1 MTKAVIIE
9 DEMHSRE
16 FLKNLLQE
24 FHPELTVAGTAEDV
38 QAAVKLIDLEKPRII
53 FLDIEMQAGTG
64 FDVLQQIESYPCD
77 IIFTT
82 AYDHYAIKAIKFSA
96 IDYLLKPIDID
107 ELNKAIEKVLEKNKS
122 TAAHTNI
129 EMLLNNLKNI
139 KAGNPTITLAT
150 SEGLE
155 FVPVKNIIRVEAA
168 GAYTTFHLKVGK
180 KIMVSKNL
188 KEYENL
194 LEGHEFMRVHNS
206 HVINLNEV
214 KKFIKSDGGYIIM
227 NDDSQVVLSPKKRDE
242 FLKGMD
248 S

>member
-1 MTKAVIIE
+1 MIKTVIIE

-24 FHPELTVAGTAEDV
+24 FHPELIVAGTAEDV
-38 QAAVKLIDLEKPRII
+38 QAAVQLINREKPRII
-53 FLDIEMQAGTG
+53 FLDIEMQTGTG
-64 FDVLQQIESYPCD
+64 FDVLEQIENYPCD
-77 IIFTT
+77 VIFTT

-96 IDYLLKPIDID
+96 VDYLLKPIDIE
-107 ELNKAIEKVLEKNKS
+107 ELNKAIEKVLEKNKPLS
-122 TAAHTNI
+122 EHTSI
-129 EMLLNNLKNI
+129 EMLLRNLKNI
-139 KAGNPTITLAT
+139 KSGNPTITLAT
-150 SEGLE
+150 SDGLE
-155 FVPVKNIIRVEAA
+155 FVPVKNIIRLEAA
-168 GAYTTFHLKVGK
+168 GAYTTFYLMDGK

-206 HVINLNEV
+206 HVINLHEV

-242 FLKGMD
+242 FLKGMNG
-248 S
+248 